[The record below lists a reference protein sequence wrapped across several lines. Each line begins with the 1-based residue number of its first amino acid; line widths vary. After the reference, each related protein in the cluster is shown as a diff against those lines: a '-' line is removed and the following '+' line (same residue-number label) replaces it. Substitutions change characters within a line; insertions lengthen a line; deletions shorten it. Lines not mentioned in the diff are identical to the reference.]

1 MQDILGRTFLGNT
14 GTDWLI
20 AAAVSVTTYLVLR
33 TAVAVALR
41 RIKKLAAKTATDVD
55 DLVAE
60 LLDKTRFIFIAL
72 ISLWAGS
79 IYLVLPPLWDRGLQS
94 VLVIGVFLQA
104 AFWAN
109 GLISYVLN
117 RYKASQIADDPGMVT
132 ALGAIG
138 FLIRIAVFSVIA
150 MMLLSNLGIDVA
162 PLVASLGI
170 GGIAIALALQNVLG
184 DLFASISIVFD
195 KPFQVGDY
203 IQVGDHQ
210 GTVEHVGLKT
220 SRLKSISGEQ
230 LIFNNSDLLGSRIS
244 NYKRRSDRRVQFTL
258 GVTYDTPKAKLEQ
271 IPGWVQTII
280 ESKED
285 TRFDRCFFL
294 TFGDSALIFDI
305 VYYMDVPDF
314 KIYGTNRQEINLEI
328 LGKFQEEG
336 IEFAYPT
343 QTVIVTGGAATNG

>member
-1 MQDILGRTFLGNT
+1 MQALLGTTFLGNS
-14 GTDWLI
+14 GLDWVI
-20 AAAVSVTTYLVLR
+20 AVAVTAVTYLFLRTFVSVT
-33 TAVAVALR
+33 LR
-41 RIKKLAAKTATDVD
+41 RIKKLAARTTTDVD

-72 ISLWAGS
+72 IALWAGS
-79 IYLVLPPLWDRGLQS
+79 LYLDLPPVWDAGLRH

-109 GLISYVLN
+109 GLINYGLN
-117 RYKASQIADDPGMVT
+117 HYKAKQLEDDPGMVT

-138 FLIRIAVFSVIA
+138 FLIRVAAFSVIA
-150 MMLLSNLGIDVA
+150 MMVLSNLGIDVG
-162 PLVASLGI
+162 PLIASLGI

-195 KPFQVGDY
+195 KPFLVGDY
-203 IQVGDHQ
+203 IQVGTFQ

-244 NYKRRSDRRVQFTL
+244 NYKRRADRRVQFSL

-271 IPGWVQTII
+271 IPGWVEDII
-280 ESKED
+280 SSKD
-285 TRFDRCFFL
+285 ATRFDRCFFL
-294 TFGDSALIFDI
+294 TFGDSALVFDI

-314 KIYGTNRQEINLEI
+314 EVYGNNRQAINLEI
-328 LGKFQEEG
+328 LGKFAEEG
-336 IEFAYPT
+336 VEFAYPT
-343 QTVIVTGGAATNG
+343 QTVIVANPNPS

>member
-1 MQDILGRTFLGNT
+1 MQDILGMTLLGNT
-14 GTDWLI
+14 GVDWLI
-20 AAAVSVTTYLVLR
+20 ALAVAIATHLVLHIFVGV
-33 TAVAVALR
+33 TLR
-41 RIKKLAAKTATDVD
+41 RVKKFAAKTTTDVD

-79 IYLVLPPLWDRGLQS
+79 LYLVLPPLWDAGLRH
-94 VLVIGVFLQA
+94 VLVVGILLQA
-104 AFWAN
+104 AYWAN
-109 GLISYVLN
+109 GLINYGLQYS
-117 RYKASQIADDPGMVT
+117 KAKQIEDDPGMVT

-138 FLIRIAVFSVIA
+138 FLIRVAVFSVIA
-150 MMLLSNLGIDVA
+150 MMVLSNVGIDVG
-162 PLVASLGI
+162 PLIASLGI

-195 KPFQVGDY
+195 KPFLVGDY
-203 IQVGDHQ
+203 IQVGTHQ

-230 LIFNNSDLLGSRIS
+230 LIFNNSDLLSARIS
-244 NYKRRSDRRVQFTL
+244 NYKRRADRRVQFSL
-258 GVTYDTPKAKLEQ
+258 GVTYDTPKEKLER
-271 IPGWVQTII
+271 IPGWVQEII
-280 ESKED
+280 EAKED

-294 TFGDSALIFDI
+294 TFGDSALMFDI

-314 KIYGTNRQEINLEI
+314 QVYGTNRQAINLEI
-328 LGKFQEEG
+328 LGKFAEEG

-343 QTVIVTGGAATNG
+343 QTVIVAGSPPA